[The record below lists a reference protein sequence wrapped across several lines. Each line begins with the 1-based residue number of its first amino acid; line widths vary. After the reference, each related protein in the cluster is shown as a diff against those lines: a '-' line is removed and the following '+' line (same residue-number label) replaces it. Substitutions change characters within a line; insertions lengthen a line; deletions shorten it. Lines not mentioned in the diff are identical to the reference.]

1 MKRIFALIMLFMM
14 TFVSGCV
21 LFEKKYNEKEF
32 EKIYL
37 DAAKKTS
44 ESKKWM
50 VHLEYIAECGKKEV
64 FQGYSEDKEGNK
76 MAFLQSAC
84 NDEEASFSSY
94 YKSANDTK
102 WTVFNSIKK
111 DGKIIKDLPN
121 GVEEDSKMVVGF
133 DLANIID
140 DYFEVDLSKFEPEAV
155 EDIGEAGIEDIFEN
169 VNFKANT
176 GIVEESYH
184 RTNLNTYKW
193 TSSLEV
199 NVSEVGKNDYKT
211 AIDREINIKDD
222 KIKSIKMYRGDIH
235 YSYEE
240 IKTIKIKY
248 SFDMNNYYEMF

>member
-1 MKRIFALIMLFMM
+1 MKKIIALMMLVMM
-14 TFVSGCV
+14 IVVSGCA
-21 LFEKKYNEKEF
+21 LFEKKYNETKF

-37 DAAKKTS
+37 DSAKRTS

-50 VHLEYIAECGKKEV
+50 VHIEYVAECGKKEV

-76 MAFLQSAC
+76 MAFFQSAC

-94 YKSANDTK
+94 YKGTNDTK
-102 WTVFNSIKK
+102 WSVFNSIKK

-133 DLANIID
+133 DLSNIID
-140 DYFEVDLSKFEPEAV
+140 DYFELDLSKFEPEAV
-155 EDIGEAGIEDIFEN
+155 EDIGEAGIEDVFEN
-169 VNFKANT
+169 LDFKDNT
-176 GIVEESYH
+176 GTVEESYR

-193 TSSLEV
+193 TSSLEG
-199 NVSEVGKNDYKT
+199 NVSETGKNDYKT
-211 AIDREINIKDD
+211 VIDREINIKDD
-222 KIKSIKMYRGDIH
+222 KIRSIKMYRGDIH

-248 SFDMNNYYEMF
+248 SFDMNKYYEMF